1 MWKKVLL
8 SVSLIAVL
16 VIGVE
21 IFYNSKNKNNEN
33 ENSVNVVEEEK
44 EISSLYVT
52 DECMDEW
59 EDYAETIQDE
69 LLEASE
75 TMNDENRH
83 YILKEKDNFITVY
96 YINENKEEILYRVTD
111 IGIEYLP
118 KEDAEKLKEGI
129 DVEGL
134 QNLNQ
139 LLEDFE

>member
-16 VIGVE
+16 VIGIE